1 MKLYKCFKILFFL
14 FSISSIQ
21 AAELKIGSQMPNTD
35 YILNA
40 ISGNQITLNEIK
52 GTNGT
57 LIIFSCNTCPWVIR
71 WEDRYIEIANSY
83 LKRGIGMIAINSNV
97 ARFNGDDSLNKMK
110 KHAKEKKYNF
120 PYAQDPKAKLAYA
133 FGATKTPHVYL
144 FDDKD
149 NLVYRGAIDDNARDA
164 SSVEEP
170 FLSNA
175 LDQLLAGRKIKK
187 TTSRAIGCSIKF
199 P

>member
-1 MKLYKCFKILFFL
+1 MNICRRSKILFFL
-14 FSISSIQ
+14 FSLASIQ
-21 AAELKIGSQMPNTD
+21 AAELGIGSQMPNTD
-35 YILNA
+35 YLLND

-52 GTNGT
+52 GENGT

-71 WEDRYIEIANSY
+71 WEDRYVEIANSY
-83 LKRGIGMIAINSNV
+83 LKKGIGMIAINSNV
-97 ARFNGDDSLNKMK
+97 ARFNGDDSLYKMK

-144 FDDKD
+144 FNDKD

-164 SSVEEP
+164 DAVEEP

-175 LDQLLAGRKIKK
+175 IDQLLAGQKIKK
-187 TTSRAIGCSIKF
+187 TTSKAIGCSIKF
-199 P
+199 

>member
-1 MKLYKCFKILFFL
+1 MNICRSSKILFFL
-14 FSISSIQ
+14 FSLASIQ
-21 AAELKIGSQMPNTD
+21 AAELGIGSQMPNTD
-35 YILNA
+35 YLLND

-52 GTNGT
+52 GENGT

-71 WEDRYIEIANSY
+71 WEDRYVEIANSY
-83 LKRGIGMIAINSNV
+83 LKKGIGMIAINSNV
-97 ARFNGDDSLNKMK
+97 ARFNGDDSLYKMK

-144 FDDKD
+144 FNDKD

-164 SSVEEP
+164 DAVEEP
-170 FLSNA
+170 FLSKA
-175 LDQLLAGRKIKK
+175 IDQLLAGQKIKK
-187 TTSRAIGCSIKF
+187 TTSKAIGCSIKF
-199 P
+199 

>member
-1 MKLYKCFKILFFL
+1 MNLCRSFKILLFL
-14 FSISSIQ
+14 FSLAYIQ
-21 AAELKIGSQMPNTD
+21 AAELNIGSQMPNTD
-35 YILNA
+35 YLLND

-52 GTNGT
+52 GENGT

-71 WEDRYIEIANSY
+71 WEDRYVEIANSY

-97 ARFNGDDSLNKMK
+97 ARFNGDDSLYKMK

-144 FDDKD
+144 FNDKE

-164 SSVEEP
+164 DAVEES

-175 LDQLLAGRKIKK
+175 IDQLLAGQKIKK
-187 TTSRAIGCSIKF
+187 TTSKAIGCSIKF
-199 P
+199 

>member
-1 MKLYKCFKILFFL
+1 MNICRRSKILFFL
-14 FSISSIQ
+14 FSIASIQ
-21 AAELKIGSQMPNTD
+21 AAELGIGSQMPNTD
-35 YILNA
+35 YLLND

-52 GTNGT
+52 GENGT

-71 WEDRYIEIANSY
+71 WEDRYVEIANSY
-83 LKRGIGMIAINSNV
+83 LKKGIGMIAINSNV
-97 ARFNGDDSLNKMK
+97 ARFNGDDSLYKMK

-144 FDDKD
+144 FNDKD

-164 SSVEEP
+164 DAVEEP

-175 LDQLLAGRKIKK
+175 IDQLLAGRKIKK
-187 TTSRAIGCSIKF
+187 TTSKAIGCSIKF
-199 P
+199 

>member
-1 MKLYKCFKILFFL
+1 MKLYRCFKILFFL
-14 FSISSIQ
+14 FSLSSIQ

-35 YILNA
+35 YLLND
-40 ISGNQITLNEIK
+40 ISGNQITLKEIK
-52 GTNGT
+52 GKNGT
-57 LIIFSCNTCPWVIR
+57 IIIFSCNTCPWVIR
-71 WEDRYIEIANSY
+71 WEDRYVEIANSY

>member
-1 MKLYKCFKILFFL
+1 MNICRRSKILFFL
-14 FSISSIQ
+14 FSLASIQ
-21 AAELKIGSQMPNTD
+21 AAELGIGSQMPNTD
-35 YILNA
+35 YLLND

-52 GTNGT
+52 GENGT

-71 WEDRYIEIANSY
+71 WEDRYVKIANSY
-83 LKRGIGMIAINSNV
+83 LKKGIGMIAINSNV
-97 ARFNGDDSLNKMK
+97 ARFNGDDSLYKMK

-144 FDDKD
+144 FNDKD

-164 SSVEEP
+164 DAVEEP
-170 FLSNA
+170 FLSKA
-175 LDQLLAGRKIKK
+175 IDQLLAGQKIKK
-187 TTSRAIGCSIKF
+187 TTSKAIGCSIKF
-199 P
+199 

>member
-1 MKLYKCFKILFFL
+1 MKLYRCFKILFFL
-14 FSISSIQ
+14 FSLSSIR
-21 AAELKIGSQMPNTD
+21 AVELKIGSQMPNTD
-35 YILNA
+35 YLLND

-52 GTNGT
+52 GKNGT
-57 LIIFSCNTCPWVIR
+57 LIIFSCNTCPWVIK

-97 ARFNGDDSLNKMK
+97 ARFKGDDSLYKMK

>member
-1 MKLYKCFKILFFL
+1 MKLYICFKILFFL
-14 FSISSIQ
+14 INASSVL
-21 AAELKIGSQMPNTD
+21 ATELKIGSQMPNTE
-35 YILNA
+35 YLLND

-52 GTNGT
+52 GKNGT

-71 WEDRYIEIANSY
+71 WEDRYVEIANSY
-83 LKRGIGMIAINSNV
+83 LQRGIGMIAINSNV

-110 KHAKEKKYNF
+110 KHAEKKKYNF

-164 SSVEEP
+164 SNVEEP
-170 FLSNA
+170 FLYNA

-187 TTSRAIGCSIKF
+187 TSSRAIGCSIKF
-199 P
+199 

>member
-1 MKLYKCFKILFFL
+1 MNICRRSKILFFL
-14 FSISSIQ
+14 FSLASIQ
-21 AAELKIGSQMPNTD
+21 AAELGIGSQMPNTD
-35 YILNA
+35 YLLND

-52 GTNGT
+52 GENGT

-71 WEDRYIEIANSY
+71 WEDRYVEIANSY
-83 LKRGIGMIAINSNV
+83 LKKGIGMIAINSNV
-97 ARFNGDDSLNKMK
+97 ARFNGDDSLYEMK

-144 FDDKD
+144 FNDKD
-149 NLVYRGAIDDNARDA
+149 NLVYRGAIDDNARDGDA
-164 SSVEEP
+164 VEES

-175 LDQLLAGRKIKK
+175 IDQLLAGRKIKK
-187 TTSRAIGCSIKF
+187 TTSKAIGCSIKF
-199 P
+199 

>member
-1 MKLYKCFKILFFL
+1 MNICRRSKILFFL
-14 FSISSIQ
+14 FSLASIQ
-21 AAELKIGSQMPNTD
+21 AAELGIGSQMPNTD
-35 YILNA
+35 YLLND

-52 GTNGT
+52 GENGT

-71 WEDRYIEIANSY
+71 WEDRYVEIANSY
-83 LKRGIGMIAINSNV
+83 LKKGIGMIAINSNV
-97 ARFNGDDSLNKMK
+97 ARFNGDDSLYKMK

-144 FDDKD
+144 FNDKD
-149 NLVYRGAIDDNARDA
+149 NLVYRGAIDDNARDGDA
-164 SSVEEP
+164 VEES

-175 LDQLLAGRKIKK
+175 IDQLLAGRKIKK
-187 TTSRAIGCSIKF
+187 TTSKAIGCSIKF
-199 P
+199 

>member
-1 MKLYKCFKILFFL
+1 MKLYRCFKILFFL
-14 FSISSIQ
+14 FNASIIQ
-21 AAELKIGSQMPNTD
+21 AAELKIGSQMPNSE
-35 YILNA
+35 YLLND

-52 GTNGT
+52 GKNGT
-57 LIIFSCNTCPWVIR
+57 LIIFSCNTCPWVIK
-71 WEDRYIEIANSY
+71 WEDRYVEIANSY
-83 LKRGIGMIAINSNV
+83 LQRGIGMIAINSNV
-97 ARFNGDDSLNKMK
+97 ARFNSDDSLNKMK

-120 PYAQDPKAKLAYA
+120 PYAQDPNAKLAYA

-149 NLVYRGAIDDNARDA
+149 NLVYRGAIDDNARSA
-164 SSVEEP
+164 SNVEEP

-199 P
+199 Q

>member
-1 MKLYKCFKILFFL
+1 MKLYICFKILFFL
-14 FSISSIQ
+14 FNISSTQ
-21 AAELKIGSQMPNTD
+21 AAELKIGSQMPNTNSL
-35 YILNA
+35 LND

-52 GTNGT
+52 GKNGT

-71 WEDRYIEIANSY
+71 WEDRYVEIANSY

-149 NLVYRGAIDDNARDA
+149 NLVYRGAIDDNAHDA
-164 SSVEEP
+164 SNVEQP

-175 LDQLLAGRKIKK
+175 LDQLLAGREIKK

>member
-1 MKLYKCFKILFFL
+1 MKLYRCFKILFFL
-14 FSISSIQ
+14 FSLSSIQ

-35 YILNA
+35 YLLND

-52 GTNGT
+52 GKDGT

-71 WEDRYIEIANSY
+71 WEDRYVEIANSY

-175 LDQLLAGRKIKK
+175 LDQLLVGRKIKK